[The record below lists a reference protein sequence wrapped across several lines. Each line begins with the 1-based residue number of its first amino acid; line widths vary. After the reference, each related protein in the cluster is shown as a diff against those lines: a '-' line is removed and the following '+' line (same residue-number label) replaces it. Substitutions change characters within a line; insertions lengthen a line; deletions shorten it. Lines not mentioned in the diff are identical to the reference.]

1 VINVTIVTL
10 SMPCT
15 LLAGS
20 SSYGNHSKD
29 ISHAAMSE
37 ISSWMSLISTIRDND
52 DEEKKE
58 KNLVEEDTFLSKV
71 NHHLA
76 THAFLVAASSS
87 PTLADLDL
95 YFTLTTSNTNTIST
109 VDASYPHIVRWMKTV
124 HPTVSQWI
132 DEVRQKKDVPWIQQN
147 LQAFE
152 LPKSSIIYSS
162 LYPLT
167 LPTF

>member
-1 VINVTIVTL
+1 
-10 SMPCT
+10 MPCT

-37 ISSWMSLISTIRDND
+37 ISSWMPLISTVHVVGE
-52 DEEKKE
+52 EEKS
-58 KNLVEEDTFLSKV
+58 LVEDTFLSKV

-95 YFTLTTSNTNTIST
+95 FFTLTTSNTNTIST